1 MSLNTNEQTK
11 KQFHFKDPAS
21 AISHLIFTIMIVLAA
36 PSLLLRS
43 LHGDHGIEYPISITL
58 FLLGL
63 LLLYSA
69 STIYHSFDINNE
81 VNVRLKKMD
90 HMMIY
95 VLIAGSYSPIC
106 LIGLHNRTGYL
117 LFGVIWALAFLG
129 LMQAIFFI
137 HAPKWLNSV
146 IYIVM
151 GWLCV
156 FALPQIAGAVSRAAL
171 CWLFAGGIIYTI
183 GGVIYALKVPLFNSR
198 HKNFNSHDIFH
209 LFCIGGSVC
218 HYILMY
224 CLM

>member
-1 MSLNTNEQTK
+1 MLPEKNNTTNRK
-11 KQFHFKDPAS
+11 FHFKDPAS
-21 AISHLIFTIMIVLAA
+21 AISHLVFTIMILLAA
-36 PSLLLRS
+36 PPLFIRALSMDSVR
-43 LHGDHGIEYPISITL
+43 YPVSMTL

-69 STIYHSFDINNE
+69 STIYHSFDISKE
-81 VNVRLKKMD
+81 VNVKLKKMD

-106 LIGLHNRTGYL
+106 LVGLHNRTGYI
-117 LFGVIWALAFLG
+117 LFGVIWGLAILG
-129 LMQAIFFI
+129 LLQAIFFI

-151 GWLCV
+151 GWLCI
-156 FALPQIAGAVSRAAL
+156 FALPQISASISSAAMF
-171 CWLFAGGIIYTI
+171 WLFAGGIIYTI

-209 LFCIGGSVC
+209 LFCIGGSLC
-218 HYILMY
+218 HYILMF
-224 CLM
+224 CMM